1 MNTNTGQVDHWHK
14 RDENGLN
21 PSADNA
27 MRMFRKP
34 YENEGNLVSIARHA
48 GESCTP
54 CILPFVNLL
63 L

>member
-1 MNTNTGQVDHWHK
+1 MNTNTGQVDHWHR

-27 MRMFRKP
+27 MRMFWKLNA
-34 YENEGNLVSIARHA
+34 NEGNLVSIARHI

-54 CILPFVNLL
+54 CILPSMDLL